1 MIESLCVAV
10 AYPKLTECIL
20 HGHLSVECSVV
31 AVNIPNITGYIYF
44 VAAVLGLLTTY
55 LGRYGGSRTH
65 E

>member
-1 MIESLCVAV
+1 MFAV
-10 AYPKLTECIL
+10 AYPKSTECIL
-20 HGHLSVECSVV
+20 HGHLSIECSVV